1 MEKDECAK
9 ASCPEGSN
17 PSLLNSSLVVEDNNS
32 TNKYLQGKSVTKSWL
47 EIVPLMPFQ
56 DNGSGLRQVIN
67 S

>member
-9 ASCPEGSN
+9 ASCPEG
-17 PSLLNSSLVVEDNNS
+17 SLVVEDNNS

-56 DNGSGLRQVIN
+56 DNGSGLRQVLT